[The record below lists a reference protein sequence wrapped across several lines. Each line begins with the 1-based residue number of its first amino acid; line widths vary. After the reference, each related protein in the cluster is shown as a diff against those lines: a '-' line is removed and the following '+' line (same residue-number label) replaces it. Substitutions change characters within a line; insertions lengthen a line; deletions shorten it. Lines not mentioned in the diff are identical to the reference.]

1 MIQPVALI
9 AILVATLCWSGNF
22 VIGREIHGLI
32 NPFALAFWRHVVAGV
47 LLLPVIIRP
56 FWHCRR
62 AIIKE
67 WSTLVGMAASGIVLF
82 NVGTYAALQTIP
94 AVRSV
99 MILAFAPMAILIF
112 SRFLTQ
118 ARLTWHQI
126 LGVVVSFFGIAFLE
140 IKDTSASLVSIFGIG
155 VGDVWMAAAVI
166 GFALNTVLVRV
177 RRLPKEIPTIVA
189 YGVAVMLGVV
199 GLIPEY
205 MTTLSD
211 GPPIARID
219 LWSAIVFLALG
230 PSITAYLCWFYA
242 IRMAGPHRVGN
253 CILLVPLFG
262 AILGVL
268 FLSERFTGTLAVGGG
283 MVFAGVLMSFIDPGS
298 RSRPSL
304 AAGEG
309 GASAVVT

>member
-22 VIGREIHGLI
+22 VIGREFHGLI
-32 NPFALAFWRHVVAGV
+32 DPFALAFWRHVVACA
-47 LLLPVIIRP
+47 LLLPFITRP
-56 FWHCRR
+56 LWRCRR

-99 MILAFAPMAILIF
+99 MILAFAPVAILIF

-126 LGVVVSFFGIAFLE
+126 LGVVLSFFGIAFLE

-166 GFALNTVLVRV
+166 GFALNTVLVR
-177 RRLPKEIPTIVA
+177 RLPKEIPTIIA
-189 YGVAVMLGVV
+189 YGVSALLGVV

-205 MTTLSD
+205 MTTLSE
-211 GPPIARID
+211 GPTIARID
-219 LWSAIVFLALG
+219 LWTAIVFLALG
-230 PSITAYLCWFYA
+230 PSITAYFCWFYA

-283 MVFAGVLMSFIDPGS
+283 LVFAGVLISFIDPSS

-309 GASAVVT
+309 GASVVVT

>member
-1 MIQPVALI
+1 MIQPAALI

-22 VIGREIHGLI
+22 VVGREIHGLI
-32 NPFALAFWRHVVAGV
+32 DPFALAFWRHVVAAV
-47 LLLPVIIRP
+47 LLLPFIIRP
-56 FWHCRR
+56 LWRCRR
-62 AIIKE
+62 SIIKE

-99 MILAFAPMAILIF
+99 MILAFAPMAILVF
-112 SRFLTQ
+112 SRFLAH

-126 LGVVVSFFGIAFLE
+126 VGVVVSFVGVAFLE
-140 IKDTSASLVSIFGIG
+140 IKDATASLGSIFGMG
-155 VGDVWMAAAVI
+155 VGDAWMAAAVI
-166 GFALNTVLVRV
+166 GFALNTVLV

-205 MTTLSD
+205 MTTFGEGLTM
-211 GPPIARID
+211 ARID

-230 PSITAYLCWFYA
+230 PSIVAYFCWFYA
-242 IRMAGPHRVGN
+242 IRMAGPQRIGN

-262 AILGVL
+262 AVLGML
-268 FLSERFTGTLAVGGG
+268 LLSERFTGALAVSGG
-283 MVFAGVLMSFIDPGS
+283 MIFAGVLLSLIDPSG
-298 RSRPSL
+298 RSLPSL
-304 AAGEG
+304 AATK
-309 GASAVVT
+309 GASAVVN